1 MFLDQYVV
9 KGLNDVYMYCICL
22 LQHEGKVLK
31 IMCDCSYPPTL
42 LLFGNKNRIPSWNDV
57 HKLFCSAPY
66 HLSFHKLFCSAPHH
80 LSFHKL
86 FCSAPHHLSLHKLF
100 CSAPHHFLHFYISFQ
115 PSFIY
120 TLVCCTRTVIYVN
133 KLFITY
139 CIKIL
144 LKRRDEIWK

>member
-1 MFLDQYVV
+1 MFSDQYVV
-9 KGLNDVYMYCICL
+9 KGIDYVHLYCICL
-22 LQHEGKVLK
+22 LQREEKFLK
-31 IMCDCSYPPTL
+31 ILCDCPYPPTL
-42 LLFGNKNRIPSWNDV
+42 LMFGNKNRIPSWNDV

-66 HLSFHKLFCSAPHH
+66 H

>member
-80 LSFHKL
+80 ALLPTILVFTT
-86 FCSAPHHLSLHKLF
+86 CSALLHTILVYTN
-100 CSAPHHFLHFYISFQ
+100 CSALLPTIFHIFIKIVNPHL
-115 PSFIY
+115 FIY
-120 TLVCCTRTVIYVN
+120 IIMLY
-133 KLFITY
+133 TY
-139 CIKIL
+139 SNLC
-144 LKRRDEIWK
+144 E

>member
-42 LLFGNKNRIPSWNDV
+42 LLFGNKNRIPSWNDM

-80 LSFHKL
+80 ALLPTILVSTTCSALLPTHLSLHKLFCFAPHHLSFHKL
-86 FCSAPHHLSLHKLF
+86 FCSAPHHFS
-100 CSAPHHFLHFYISFQ
+100 HFYKNCQ

-120 TLVCCTRTVIYVN
+120 IHYYVVHVQ
-133 KLFITY
+133 
-139 CIKIL
+139 
-144 LKRRDEIWK
+144 